1 MELLQNMEGA
11 MFGMST
17 RWSLLQGL
25 GIFLSILTISV
36 PAQAQTASLSAP
48 FVGEAIRTGSAG
60 LRPRS
65 NIVNPI
71 FSLPPTNEWEAFL
84 SRVAWFNVEGG
95 SSTSPLLT
103 IVGHGGLPK
112 RPNKPLSADVVWLD
126 NPRVNIASQQRGE
139 KPSNKPPTVYDA
151 VKIAPATGWVF
162 DGKGHVTLISCV
174 SKANNLESTPAC
186 QKQ

>member
-1 MELLQNMEGA
+1 

-17 RWSLLQGL
+17 RWSLLQRF

-60 LRPRS
+60 LRPTRS

-103 IVGHGGLPK
+103 IVGHGGLLK

-126 NPRVNIASQQRGE
+126 NPRLNIASEQRGE
-139 KPSNKPPTVYDA
+139 QPSNKPLTAYDA

-174 SKANNLESTPAC
+174 SKANNLGSTPAC
-186 QKQ
+186 QNQ